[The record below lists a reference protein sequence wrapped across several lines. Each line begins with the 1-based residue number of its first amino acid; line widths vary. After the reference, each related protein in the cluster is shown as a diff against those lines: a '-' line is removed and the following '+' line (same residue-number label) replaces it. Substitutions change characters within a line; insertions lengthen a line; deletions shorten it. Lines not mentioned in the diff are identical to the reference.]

1 MNILFVT
8 SSRIG
13 DAVLSTGVL
22 DHLISE
28 YPDARITIACG
39 PVAAPLFE
47 AVPNLSRIIVME
59 KKAFALH
66 WFKLWAACVGG
77 YWSLVVD
84 LRASL
89 LAWFL
94 PARRRRVLNPSRKL
108 EHRVRRLSDLFGLDE
123 PRAPRLW
130 TAPRHQAE
138 AARLIPAD
146 EPVLAL
152 SPTANWRGKQ
162 WRAENFTALA
172 ERLTGPRGILPGAR
186 LAVFGAPS
194 ERTAA
199 GPVID
204 ALPRQRRIDLVGKAD
219 LLTAFA
225 CLERCAFF
233 VGNDS
238 GLMHLAAAARV
249 PTLGLFGPSR
259 VEHYAPWGEH
269 AAVVQTAIPYDDLCP
284 PGFVPRPTDAL
295 MDSLSV
301 DMAEAA
307 ARALWRR
314 CRGFAA

>member
-22 DHLISE
+22 DHLVCE
-28 YPDARITIACG
+28 HPDARITIACG
-39 PVAAPLFE
+39 RVAAPLFE
-47 AVPNLSRIIVME
+47 AVPNLSRVIVME
-59 KKAFALH
+59 KKPLALH
-66 WFKLWAACVGG
+66 WLKLWAMCVGG

-84 LRASL
+84 LRASA

-94 PARRRRVLNPSRKL
+94 PARRRHVLGTSREL
-108 EHRVRRLSDLFGLDE
+108 VHRVRRLSDLFGLDE
-123 PRAPRLW
+123 PKAPRLW
-130 TAPRHQAE
+130 TEPRHEEE
-138 AARLIPAD
+138 AARLMPAD

-172 ERLTGPRGILPGAR
+172 ERLTGPRGILPGAPV
-186 LAVFGAPS
+186 AVFGAAS
-194 ERTAA
+194 ERPAA
-199 GPVID
+199 RPVID
-204 ALPRQRRIDLVGKAD
+204 AIPRQRRVDLVGKVD

-225 CLERCAFF
+225 CLKRCAFF

-238 GLMHLAAAARV
+238 GLMHIAAAARV

-269 AAVVQTAIPYDDLCP
+269 AAVARTAIPYDELFP
-284 PGFVPRPTDAL
+284 PGYVPRPTDAL

-301 DMAEAA
+301 DTAEAA

-314 CRGFAA
+314 CRGLAA